1 MSLSQVLII
10 PLSSYDR
17 DAKNYISRVEAADS
31 DYLEQ
36 PVKRAINKLIRRLK
50 STPSPIAATQWDA
63 ICAGTALLM
72 CGAKTLTGALVPLHK
87 DMPTPTNYNFVS
99 GDYNRRAGLKGDG
112 TTKFLGL
119 GINNDSVPQDDRHL
133 AAWQTEHCSRDAD
146 RALVGCGLAVTSN
159 ANSQLLFRPDDRRPR
174 LSVLTAGDVI
184 VSDATSTLG
193 MYCASRSTATNIM
206 ERYGGV
212 SEQRSSTSSTP
223 AIAEILA
230 FSRGTS
236 AASPAQLA
244 DSRMPWVSFG
254 RAVDPAD
261 LDFAIGEY
269 LTTLAAVLP

>member
-99 GDYNRRAGLKGDG
+99 GDYNRKTGLKGDG
-112 TTKFLGL
+112 TTKFLAL
-119 GINNDSVPQDDRHL
+119 GVNNNSVPQNDRHL
-133 AAWQTEHCSRDAD
+133 SAWQTEHATVDAS
-146 RALVGCGLAVTSN
+146 RALIGCGPGNVGR
-159 ANSQLLFRPDDRRPR
+159 SQLMFSTTVRFIR
-174 LSVLTAGDVI
+174 LSYA
-184 VSDATSTLG
+184 SDAQISYTTTENGFWGAYRVSNS
-193 MYCASRSTATNIM
+193 AIFD
-206 ERYGGV
+206 RYGG
-212 SEQRSSTSSTP
+212 STTSHSSGSTTP
-223 AIAEILA
+223 TNETILA

-236 AASPAQLA
+236 ASPSELA

-254 RAVDPAD
+254 RAID
-261 LDFAIGEY
+261 LDALDLAIGEY